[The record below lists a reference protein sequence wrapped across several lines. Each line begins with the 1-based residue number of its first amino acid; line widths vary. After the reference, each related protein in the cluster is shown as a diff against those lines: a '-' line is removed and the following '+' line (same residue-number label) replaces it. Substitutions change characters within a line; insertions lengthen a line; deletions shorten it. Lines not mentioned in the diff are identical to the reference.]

1 MEIIKPIKMLLSF
14 KTDPRTSVSHAGEQV
29 LITIV
34 VVVEK
39 VTLMALSLII
49 VIA

>member
-34 VVVEK
+34 VVEK